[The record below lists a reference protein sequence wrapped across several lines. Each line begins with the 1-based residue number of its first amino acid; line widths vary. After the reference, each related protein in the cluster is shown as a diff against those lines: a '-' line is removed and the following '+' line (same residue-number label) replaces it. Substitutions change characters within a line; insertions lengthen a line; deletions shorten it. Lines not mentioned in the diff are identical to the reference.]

1 MSECVRRGGQES
13 TVEHKNQQ
21 VWMVILA
28 RGGGEGRGSRGEVD
42 LASLYFRGTAASF
55 L

>member
-28 RGGGEGRGSRGEVD
+28 RGGGEGRGSGKQGGGR
-42 LASLYFRGTAASF
+42 SSF
-55 L
+55 PLL